1 MWIEF
6 KNYQEK
12 AIVKLKQEVNE
23 LLDVEGNK
31 ICIFKSP
38 TGSGKTLMMA
48 EFLKRL
54 IDSRIDGKKFSFIW
68 IAVNKLHDQIDHSIF
83 SSYCGFG
90 RAVY

>member
-12 AIVKLKQEVNE
+12 AIVKLRQEVND

-54 IDSRIDGKKFSFIW
+54 IDSSATRPVINFVIEAMG
-68 IAVNKLHDQIDHSIF
+68 
-83 SSYCGFG
+83 
-90 RAVY
+90 